1 MYISGKMIPVEL
13 FQEGREEDI
22 KENLGRVKSSMI
34 YFKNFCTCY
43 NVPIPC
49 TAIKKIIKI
58 DMFIQTFY

>member
-43 NVPIPC
+43 NVTPFRK
-49 TAIKKIIKI
+49 TIKKIKKNKYKIKK
-58 DMFIQTFY
+58 